1 MRCYDR
7 AQPKRPIRSR
17 STTLDD
23 SKPNPT
29 PPPPPGAR
37 ATRTPPPGLFAQ
49 VGATRDAA
57 IALARAHL
65 DLAKAEASSIALEVG
80 RIAALGALAIAL
92 VILAVIIAVIGT
104 ALFTAEWLLGSIG
117 WGVLHGVLLFL
128 TIAVAAVLL
137 AIGVPIRRIGGAL
150 LAAVVV
156 VVLVAVLL
164 ALDLP
169 NRLYAGIGDAA
180 LAAVD
185 PSYRPLLVGVIV
197 GAVVGLLAG
206 IVIAVVAVSSGAG
219 RAGAIVGLV
228 VVGVLVGAFTA
239 ITFVVQVAAGV
250 AITLG
255 YLVWI
260 ATLGIDVART
270 GIEVDG
276 LKERFYPSQTIETS
290 KETLEWLQKRMPPGI
305 GS

>member
-1 MRCYDR
+1 MIGLN
-7 AQPKRPIRSR
+7 PKRPIWNR

-23 SKPNPT
+23 PKPNPT
-29 PPPPPGAR
+29 PPSPPGAR
-37 ATRTPPPGLFAQ
+37 GHRTPPPGLFAQ

-65 DLAKAEASSIALEVG
+65 DLAKAEASSIAYEVG
-80 RIAALGALAIAL
+80 RIAAFGALAVAL
-92 VILAVIIAVIGT
+92 VIFAFVIAILGT
-104 ALFTAEWLLGSIG
+104 ALFTGEWLLGSIG

-128 TIAVAAVLL
+128 ALAVVAVLL
-137 AIGVPIRRIGGAL
+137 AIGIPIRRIGGAL
-150 LAAVVV
+150 LAALVV

-164 ALDLP
+164 AMNLP
-169 NRLYAGIGDAA
+169 NRLYAGIGDSAV
-180 LAAVD
+180 AAVD
-185 PSYRPLLVGVIV
+185 PSYRPLVVGVIV

-206 IVIAVVAVSSGAG
+206 IVIAVVTVSSAAA
-219 RAGAIVGLV
+219 RAAVIVALV
-228 VVGVLVGAFTA
+228 VAGMLIGAFTA
-239 ITFVVQVAAGV
+239 ITFGVQVAAGI

-260 ATLGIDVART
+260 AILGIDVART
-270 GIEVDG
+270 GIEVER
-276 LKERFYPSQTIETS
+276 LKERFYPSQTIDTT